1 MRSKAF
7 EDMKHDSRGA
17 LTRLRTVLL
26 KQRLL
31 ANERMTQSQL
41 NRILRSASKEHLIER
56 TLLADSIWSKHQ
68 AMMLKRF
75 QLMLNRI
82 EKRQQ
87 KTNDNIKRL
96 NAAVLNDQSTNDLET
111 EYRRRLRFI
120 TILHA
125 AISLDLDEMLRQ
137 AEDFQARL
145 RQALVG
151 EFPSVRVVGAIE
163 FEFIN
168 LDLMR
173 KATFEFE
180 GKHSGERKR
189 STLFDMLG
197 PQLSKSDFC
206 VLVHFHGVIDLGT
219 DDQERT
225 KQRLDIRLRTFS
237 SCWSKPNQ
245 IQIKHFS
252 DKFGATKKTVSRSLQ
267 DIARYITKGCNL
279 LHSKHRYFKYKVA
292 FDQADLGTAL
302 DAMFIKEGTEDARM
316 MPFEQIVLC
325 TDAMDRL
332 MARRRTRDGYVV
344 TL

>member
-1 MRSKAF
+1 
-7 EDMKHDSRGA
+7 
-17 LTRLRTVLL
+17 
-26 KQRLL
+26 
-31 ANERMTQSQL
+31 
-41 NRILRSASKEHLIER
+41 
-56 TLLADSIWSKHQ
+56 
-68 AMMLKRF
+68 
-75 QLMLNRI
+75 MLNRI

-219 DDQERT
+219 GDQDRT
-225 KQRLDIRLRTFS
+225 KQHLDIRLRTFS